1 MLTVYQRGRGMS
13 IRKDLECFVT
23 VETENVTKSC
33 YEMLQ
38 FKPKTNRK
46 DGKWGVKMMLEK
58 KCNKN
63 VIKMKKGVAFCKQV
77 CYNSGTYKEE
87 KE

>member
-1 MLTVYQRGRGMS
+1 M
-13 IRKDLECFVT
+13 
-23 VETENVTKSC
+23 
-33 YEMLQ
+33 
-38 FKPKTNRK
+38 
-46 DGKWGVKMMLEK
+46 KWRLKMVPEK
-58 KCNKN
+58 KRNKN

>member
-1 MLTVYQRGRGMS
+1 
-13 IRKDLECFVT
+13 
-23 VETENVTKSC
+23 
-33 YEMLQ
+33 MLQ